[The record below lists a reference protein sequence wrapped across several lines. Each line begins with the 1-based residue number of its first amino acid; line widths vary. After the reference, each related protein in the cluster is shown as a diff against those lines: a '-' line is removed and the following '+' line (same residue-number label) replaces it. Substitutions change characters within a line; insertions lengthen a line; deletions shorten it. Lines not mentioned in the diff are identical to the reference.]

1 MNALSYT
8 QEYFLCAV
16 NEKGNPPAL
25 DDTFPACL
33 VAGAVM
39 ELLSHGYLTRAEKNK
54 LVVGKVWDDGLP
66 YVRPLYETITSYKKP
81 KDAKGIAEDYLMGL
95 STKSFNELFAA
106 IGISLVK
113 AECADELTVQ
123 GLLKEKIKYVPKAE
137 AVTRIIE
144 KVRAEFL
151 EDGLVTDETLCL
163 TALLDKSALLRNYF
177 SKVEKETLKKRIKE
191 VRQSEASASIREMLD
206 YIDELMAA
214 LIIVIGIPH

>member
-1 MNALSYT
+1 MKTLSYT

-16 NEKGNPPAL
+16 NEKGNMPAL

-39 ELLSHGYLTRAEKNK
+39 ELLSHGYLIRAEKDK
-54 LVVGKVWDDGLP
+54 LVAGKVWDDGLP

-81 KDAKGIAEDYLMGL
+81 KDAKGIAEDYIIG
-95 STKSFNELFAA
+95 SSSKSFNELFAA

-151 EDGLVTDETLCL
+151 EDGTITDETLCL
-163 TALLDKSALLRNYF
+163 AALLDKSALLRDYF

-191 VRQSEASASIREMLD
+191 VRKSETSASLREILD
-206 YIDELMAA
+206 YIDELMAMM
-214 LIIVIGIPH
+214 IIAMSVGH